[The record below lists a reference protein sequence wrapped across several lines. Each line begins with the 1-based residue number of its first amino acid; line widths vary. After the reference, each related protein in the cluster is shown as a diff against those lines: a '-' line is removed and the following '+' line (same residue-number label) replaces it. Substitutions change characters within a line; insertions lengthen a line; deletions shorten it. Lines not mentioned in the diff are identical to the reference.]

1 MKEKKIAELSEI
13 AKTADY
19 EKGFNARLMNFRYET
34 IKPYF
39 KGPRGLE
46 IGSADG
52 LMTQRLLGHFKE
64 LHVVEPVAQYT
75 KNIRK
80 LSGVFVHNCLFEDF
94 DSRQRFDTVL
104 MCHVLEHVD
113 NPVVLLQKASRVVK
127 DDGRIIVTVPNAD
140 SIHRHIG
147 LKMGLLKNLDELNDT
162 DRRIG
167 HKRVYFFKSLR
178 DQIEKAGLR
187 TTKKLGFFVKFL
199 SNSQMESME
208 DSLVEALYE
217 ISDSFK
223 DHCSS
228 IGFVCRKPK

>member
-1 MKEKKIAELSEI
+1 MKETKVAELSEI

-39 KGPRGLE
+39 RGPHGLE

-52 LMTQRLLGHFKE
+52 LMTQRLLGHFEE
-64 LHVVEPVAQYT
+64 LHVVEPVAKYT
-75 KNIRK
+75 ENIRK
-80 LSGVFVHNCLFEDF
+80 LPRVVVHNCLFEDF
-94 DSRQRFDTVL
+94 DHQEKFDTVL

-113 NPVVLLQKASRVVK
+113 NPIELLEKASRVVR
-127 DDGRIIVTVPNAD
+127 DDGRVIITVPNAD

-147 LKMGLLKNLDELNDT
+147 LKMGLLQTLDELNDT

-178 DQIEKAGLR
+178 DHVEKAGLK

-199 SNSQMESME
+199 SNAQMESMDE
-208 DSLVEALYE
+208 SLVQALYE

-228 IGFVCRKPK
+228 IGFVCRK